1 MGANGM
7 IGGDSGQIAESGSK
21 LVTFAGDLRDTLGKL
36 RTDVDDVSAE
46 GIFGDSAQTL
56 IDVYNQLDAD
66 LHKYADTL
74 ENLGGNV
81 KTSATNLEDIDSA
94 HSSGLTYE
102 G

>member
-7 IGGDSGQIAESGSK
+7 IGGDSGQITESGSK

-36 RTDVDDVSAE
+36 RTDIDEVSAE

-56 IDVYNQLDAD
+56 IDVYNQLDTD

-74 ENLGGNV
+74 ETLGGNV
-81 KTSATNLEDIDSA
+81 KQSATNIEEIDTT
-94 HSSGLTYE
+94 SSTGLTYE